1 MRNSQEIRR
10 AISLALVACF
20 AALLVGCGD
29 DDSPG
34 KKTVRNDAD
43 VVVSEFEGPRFEVP
57 RRPIAVAAGEGAVW
71 VASMAGGV
79 VTKIDP
85 ETGERVGKPIETDDS
100 PYSIDVAF
108 GRVWVAAFQ
117 NDKLIQIDP
126 DSRKVIKTTKLRN
139 RPFGLTNGFGSL
151 WVTSIRG
158 ETLSRIDPDSGE
170 PTGKPIQ
177 LSGPPHQIAAGE
189 DFVWVTNIR
198 DGLVDKIDPETNQ
211 LVDSYK
217 VGVSPSAVITAAGSV
232 WVANVSRDELV
243 KDEAT
248 GRNKIFKRPATVW
261 RLDPKT
267 GERIGSPIEVPV
279 RPYAMAGDD
288 ENVWVV
294 SLDGDTLLRIDAK
307 TGKRDKLPVGI
318 GNAPTDVALG
328 FDRVW
333 VPLSREDELAEYD
346 PTTR

>member
-1 MRNSQEIRR
+1 MGISVGIRR
-10 AISLALVACF
+10 VAALALLACLG
-20 AALLVGCGD
+20 ALLVGCGE

-43 VVVSEFEGPRFEVP
+43 IVVTEFEGPRFEVP
-57 RRPIAVAAGEGAVW
+57 RRPIAVAAGEGGVW
-71 VASMAGGV
+71 VASMAGSV

-85 ETGERVGKPIETDDS
+85 QTGKKVGKPIETDDS

-108 GRVWVAAFQ
+108 GKVWVATFQ
-117 NDKLIQIDP
+117 NDKLFQIDP
-126 DSRKVIKTTKLRN
+126 ETRKVIKTTKLLN
-139 RPFGLTNGFGSL
+139 RPFGLTNGFGAM
-151 WVTSIRG
+151 WATSIRG
-158 ETLSRIDPDSGE
+158 ETLSRIDAS
-170 PTGKPIQ
+170 TGRPVGDPIA

-189 DFVWVTNIR
+189 DYIWVTNIR
-198 DGLVDKIDPETNQ
+198 DGLLDKVDPATNE

-243 KDEAT
+243 KDPAT
-248 GRNKIFKRPATVW
+248 GRNKIVKRPASVW

-267 GERIGSPIEVPV
+267 GKRIGAPIEVPV

-288 ENVWVV
+288 ENVWVT
-294 SLDGDTLLRIDAK
+294 SLDGDALLRIDAK
-307 TGKRDKLPVGI
+307 TGQRDKLPVGI
-318 GNAPTDVALG
+318 GNAPTDVAIG